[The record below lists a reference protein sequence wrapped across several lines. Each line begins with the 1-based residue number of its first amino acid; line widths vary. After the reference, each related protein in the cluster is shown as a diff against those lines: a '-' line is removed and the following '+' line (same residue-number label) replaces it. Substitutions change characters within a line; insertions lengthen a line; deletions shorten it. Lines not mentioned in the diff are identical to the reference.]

1 MEKELYYKV
10 LADIQV
16 CIAQIE
22 ICNKTIPNPVN
33 PLDNL
38 QAKRELE
45 REIKEIKFRTLEYER
60 QYEVLLATQLQ

>member
-1 MEKELYYKV
+1 M
-10 LADIQV
+10 
-16 CIAQIE
+16 
-22 ICNKTIPNPVN
+22 N

-60 QYEVLLATQLQ
+60 QYEVLLATQLQQEVTKHNLNDLALVQYAIH

>member
-1 MEKELYYKV
+1 MEKDYYYKT
-10 LADIQV
+10 LTDIQL
-16 CIAQIE
+16 CISQIE
-22 ICNKTIPNPVN
+22 IANKTLPNPVN

-60 QYEVLLATQLQ
+60 QYEVLLATQL

>member
-1 MEKELYYKV
+1 MEKDLYYKV
-10 LADIQV
+10 LSDIQL
-16 CIAQIE
+16 CISQIE
-22 ICNKTIPNPVN
+22 IANKTLPNPVN

-60 QYEVLLATQLQ
+60 

>member
-1 MEKELYYKV
+1 MEKDLYYKV
-10 LADIQV
+10 LTDIQS

-22 ICNKTIPNPVN
+22 TSNKTHPNTVN

-60 QYEVLLATQLQ
+60 QMEVLLATQL